1 MTLFNYIFEGGAAGH
16 MKGPQ
21 DLPIVNT
28 GSDLVNFF
36 EDLVKAL
43 HKDEKTFI
51 KIDGINSSI
60 RLNEDNE
67 FVLDRMSMKDFD
79 VKGMKKEDMIAR
91 FGAGHGFLRIGP
103 VVLDIFNEAI
113 PQIKPELEKL
123 GLWNDPTKM
132 FNIEF
137 VEGTTNVIETDKKFL
152 AIHGLLQ
159 IEQITPRKRGTH
171 EISCNK
177 AVLDKLVEKLN
188 PIADKFGFAVY
199 TQFPAILDTEPNF
212 KKVLS
217 QKINIDGE
225 KDSLENWIKK
235 YNSGFDKSKEIKSKT
250 KGKIAVLSKY
260 VMQYVLNHDVFDD
273 EFSIEDRDDVI
284 KGFLLYY
291 CTMVLGAELLRCINS
306 DLGRGDTQEGIV
318 IRNVNLTG
326 VDAPCKIT
334 GNFIL
339 NGMASNFRRN

>member
-1 MTLFNYIFEGGAAGH
+1 
-16 MKGPQ
+16 
-21 DLPIVNT
+21 
-28 GSDLVNFF
+28 
-36 EDLVKAL
+36 
-43 HKDEKTFI
+43 
-51 KIDGINSSI
+51 
-60 RLNEDNE
+60 
-67 FVLDRMSMKDFD
+67 MKDFD

-199 TQFPAILDTEPNF
+199 TQFPAMLDTEPNF

-217 QKINIDGE
+217 SKIVINGE
-225 KDSLENWIKK
+225 KDSLENWINK

-273 EFSIEDRDDVI
+273 EFSIEDRDDII

-318 IRNVNLTG
+318 IRNANLTG

>member
-1 MTLFNYIFEGGAAGH
+1 
-16 MKGPQ
+16 
-21 DLPIVNT
+21 
-28 GSDLVNFF
+28 
-36 EDLVKAL
+36 
-43 HKDEKTFI
+43 
-51 KIDGINSSI
+51 
-60 RLNEDNE
+60 
-67 FVLDRMSMKDFD
+67 
-79 VKGMKKEDMIAR
+79 
-91 FGAGHGFLRIGP
+91 
-103 VVLDIFNEAI
+103 
-113 PQIKPELEKL
+113 
-123 GLWNDPTKM
+123 M

-199 TQFPAILDTEPNF
+199 TQFPAMLDTEPNF

-235 YNSGFDKSKEIKSKT
+235 YNSDFDKSKEIKSKT

-273 EFSIEDRDDVI
+273 EFSPEDHDDVI

-291 CTMVLGAELLRCINS
+291 TTMVLGAELLRCINS

-318 IRNVNLTG
+318 IRNANLTG